1 MMQEVC
7 FEIRE
12 NAALSDR
19 VFRLRLAGDTSA
31 VRGPGQFVTVS
42 LPGFFLRRPFSV
54 CDCSDGELTLV
65 YQLAGRGTEAL
76 SRMQSGRLDILTG
89 LGNGFDLSR
98 AGGSP
103 LLIGGGLGLTP
114 LYYLAKT
121 LPVPPRVLLGFGSE
135 KDAVYLDEFRA
146 LGTSVTVCTADGSLG
161 EKGLVTDLLP
171 RFDCSFF
178 YACGPLPMAKALC
191 RKAAGPGQISLEARM
206 GCGFGACMGCTIETV
221 SGPRRVCKDGPVFEK
236 EALVW
241 PTHT

>member
-1 MMQEVC
+1 MKEVR

-31 VRGPGQFVTVS
+31 VQGPGQFVTVS

-54 CDCSDGELTLV
+54 CDCMDGELTLV

-76 SRMQSGRLDILTG
+76 SRMQSGCLSVLTG
-89 LGNGFDLSR
+89 LGRGFDLSL
-98 AGGSP
+98 AGDSP

-114 LYYLAKT
+114 LYYLAKS
-121 LPVPPRVLLGFGSE
+121 LPAPPRVLLGFGTRA
-135 KDAVYLDEFRA
+135 DAVYLDEFRA
-146 LGTSVTVCTADGSLG
+146 LGAELTVCTADGSLG

-171 RFDCSFF
+171 RFENSFF
-178 YACGPLPMAKALC
+178 YACGPLPMAEALC
-191 RKAAGPGQISLEARM
+191 RVAPGPGQLSLEARM
-206 GCGFGACMGCTIETV
+206 GCGFGACMGCTIETTG
-221 SGPRRVCKDGPVFEK
+221 GPRRVCKDGPVFEK

-241 PTHT
+241 QTRA

>member
-1 MMQEVC
+1 MKEVR

-12 NAALSDR
+12 NAALTDR

-31 VRGPGQFVTVS
+31 VRGPGQFVSVS

-54 CDCSDGELTLV
+54 CDCENGELTLV

-76 SRMQSGRLDILTG
+76 SRMQSSQLSVLTG

-98 AGGSP
+98 AGDSP

-114 LYYLAKT
+114 LYYLAKS
-121 LPVPPRVLLGFGSE
+121 LPISPRVLLGFGSA

-146 LGTSVTVCTADGSLG
+146 LGASVTVCTADGSLG

-171 RFDCSFF
+171 RFDDSFF
-178 YACGPLPMAKALC
+178 YACGPLPMAEALC
-191 RKAAGPGQISLEARM
+191 RTVAGPGEISLEARM
-206 GCGFGACMGCTIETV
+206 GCGFGACMGCSCKTKYGAKRI
-221 SGPRRVCKDGPVFEK
+221 CKDGPVLSR
-236 EALVW
+236 EAVIW
-241 PTHT
+241 

>member
-1 MMQEVC
+1 MREVC

-12 NAALSDR
+12 NAALTDR
-19 VFRLRLAGDTSA
+19 VFRLRLAGDSSA
-31 VRGPGQFVTVS
+31 VRGPGQFVSLS

-54 CDCSDGELTLV
+54 CDCTDGELTLV

-76 SRMQSGRLDILTG
+76 SSMRSGKLSVLTG

-98 AGGSP
+98 AGDAP

-114 LYYLAKT
+114 LYYLAKS
-121 LPVPPRVLLGFGSE
+121 LPAPPRVLLGFGTRA
-135 KDAVYLDEFRA
+135 DAVYLDEFRA
-146 LGTSVTVCTADGSLG
+146 LGAFVTVCTADGSLG

-171 RFDCSFF
+171 RFDYSFF
-178 YACGPLPMAKALC
+178 YACGPLPMAEALC
-191 RKAAGPGQISLEARM
+191 RTAEGPGQISLEARM

-241 PTHT
+241 PTRA

>member
-1 MMQEVC
+1 MMKEVC

-12 NAALSDR
+12 NAALTDR

-31 VRGPGQFVTVS
+31 VKGPGQFVSLS

-54 CDCSDGELTLV
+54 CDCENGELTLV

-76 SRMQSGRLDILTG
+76 SRMQSSQLSVLTG
-89 LGNGFDLSR
+89 LGNGFDLRR
-98 AGGSP
+98 AGDAP

-114 LYYLAKT
+114 LYYLAKS
-121 LPVPPRVLLGFGSE
+121 LPAPPRVLLGFGSA

-146 LGTSVTVCTADGSLG
+146 LGASVTVCTADGSLG

-171 RFDCSFF
+171 RFDDSFF
-178 YACGPLPMAKALC
+178 YACGPLPMAEALC
-191 RKAAGPGQISLEARM
+191 RTVAGPGEISLEARM

-221 SGPRRVCKDGPVFEK
+221 SGPRRVCRDGPVFEK

-241 PTHT
+241 QTQE

>member
-1 MMQEVC
+1 MKEVR

-12 NAALSDR
+12 NAALTDR

-31 VRGPGQFVTVS
+31 VRGPGQFVSVS

-54 CDCSDGELTLV
+54 CDCENGELTLV

-76 SRMQSGRLDILTG
+76 SRMQNGQLPVLTG
-89 LGNGFDLSR
+89 LGNGFDLRR
-98 AGGSP
+98 AGDRP

-114 LYYLAKT
+114 LYFLAKR
-121 LPVPPRVLLGFGSE
+121 LPVKPQVLLGFGSK

-146 LGTSVTVCTADGSLG
+146 LGASVTVCTADGSLG
-161 EKGLVTDLLP
+161 EKGLVTDLLD
-171 RFDCSFF
+171 RFDSSFF
-178 YACGPLPMAKALC
+178 YACGPLPMAEALC
-191 RKAAGPGQISLEARM
+191 REAAGPGQISLEARM

-241 PTHT
+241 QTRE